1 MKEAAKKAASVNDI
15 LEHGLVHKGNKYGIK
30 IVTIIKYLLSP

>member
-15 LEHGLVHKGNKYGIK
+15 LEHGLVQKGNKYGINIK
-30 IVTIIKYLLSP
+30 IPKWPSP